1 MKNLLMLVIIALL
14 LFTGYL
20 GFITFLSAGT
30 SGDPAIMRYFIP
42 LGIAFIAEIIGLS
55 IGSTYETDSGTKM
68 LVIGLVIPIVALMF
82 AYSENQSDVKKY
94 KDYKTAQEATCT
106 VTQIQQYRYKVCA
119 GGFTPLDVCDA
130 GYGTPECINAT
141 KVWDQNH

>member
-1 MKNLLMLVIIALL
+1 MKNLLILLIVTLL

-20 GFITFLSAGT
+20 SFITFLSAGT
-30 SGDPAIMRYFIP
+30 GGDPAIIRYLIP

-55 IGSTYETDSGTKM
+55 IGRTYQTDGGTKM
-68 LVIGLVIPIVALMF
+68 FVIGLVIPIAALIF
-82 AYSENQSDVKKY
+82 AYGENQSDVKKY
-94 KDYKTAQEATCT
+94 KAYEAAQEATCT
-106 VTQIQQYRYKVCA
+106 VTQIEQYRYKVCA